1 MSHTSAMV
9 IPRWEWRTFAPSLD
23 ALRRRVNGIEFQ
35 APRETRETYV
45 VCLKSSHNAKVRD
58 GLLDLKWRKQVD
70 GDGLELWDPILKSGF
85 PSDSRVV
92 PKLFEAWGLPLPAL
106 PRASYTLP
114 ELLAEVV
121 EPNPALR
128 AVPTVNRREGF
139 TLDGT
144 TCEFARILAD
154 GVPLESFGVEHED
167 PALVLHV
174 IRSLGLDSRQNIN
187 TPLGLKQALA
197 LQTGSRAPGDTT
209 WPKRSNAS
217 FS

>member
-1 MSHTSAMV
+1 MSPTSAMV

-23 ALRRRVNGIEFQ
+23 ALRRRLNGIAFQ
-35 APRETRETYV
+35 PPRETRETYF

-70 GDGLELWDPILKSGF
+70 ADGLELWDPILKSGF
-85 PSDSRVV
+85 PIEAGIV
-92 PKLFEAWGLPLPAL
+92 PRLFEAWGLQLPAL
-106 PRASYTLP
+106 PRASYTP
-114 ELLAEVV
+114 SEFLAEVV

-128 AVPTVNRREGF
+128 AVRTVKRREGF

-144 TCEFARILAD
+144 TCEFARIVAD
-154 GVPLESFGVEHED
+154 GIPFESFCVEHED
-167 PALVLHV
+167 PCLVLNV
-174 IRSLGLDSRQNIN
+174 IRSLGLDSHQNIN
-187 TPLGLKQALA
+187 YPQELKRALA